1 MDTPDTKRPGVAP
14 VVGRETRRLA
24 VMQPYFLPYA
34 GYFMLLAAVD
44 RFVAFDD
51 VQHIAR
57 GWVNRNRLLLGGE
70 PHPFALPL
78 KKAPREARI
87 RDRKLALDARWRR
100 AWLELVRHAYAR
112 APQYPRVR
120 ELLETVLDG
129 PAGLADFLV
138 RSLRLVCDY
147 IGIDTPITS
156 SSTVELGVHGREKI
170 LALCRHF
177 GADCYVNPRGGE
189 GLYTPEPF
197 AAQGI
202 ALRFLHMHDVR
213 YVQFGQEF
221 VPNLS
226 ILDVLMFNAP
236 EACRA
241 LLACYTLV
249 TPDQKEK
256 TV

>member
-1 MDTPDTKRPGVAP
+1 M
-14 VVGRETRRLA
+14 RLA

-34 GYFMLLAAVD
+34 GYFMLLRAVD

-57 GWVNRNRLLLGGE
+57 GWVNRNRLLLGGR
-70 PHPFALPL
+70 PHPFAVPL
-78 KKAPREARI
+78 KKAAREARI
-87 RDRKLALDARWRR
+87 CDRELALDDRWRH
-100 AWLELVRHAYAR
+100 AWLERVRHAYGR

-120 ELLETVLDG
+120 ELLAAILDG
-129 PAGLADFLV
+129 PVGLADFLV
-138 RSLRLVCDY
+138 GSLQLVCDY
-147 IGIDTPITS
+147 IGITTPITRS
-156 SSTVELGVHGREKI
+156 SSVELGVHGREKI

-189 GLYTPEPF
+189 ALYAAKPF

-213 YVQFGQEF
+213 YAQFGQTF

-226 ILDVLMFNAP
+226 IMDVLMFNAP

-241 LLACYTLV
+241 LLARFSLV
-249 TPDQKEK
+249 APDQGGE
-256 TV
+256 TA